1 MFIHYISIYYIYI
14 CLYTIHLYTI
24 YLSIYVSISL
34 YRFLNT
40 MHLAAEL
47 GDEKEPLYDDS
58 SDADIDIDTET
69 GEGGGA
75 LVEWRRGRSERY
87 GDAMS
92 SGGGADV
99 TGGDIDDMVGVF
111 RSRRHHHRSGF
122 DSSHYMDSRRD
133 GGMIVESTMGG
144 MGGGGLG
151 GREVEGGEGLGESFI
166 RLCTTAHLLKL
177 VERCTEAG
185 VRMRENS
192 NTIVSYY
199 DISTYILMY

>member
-69 GEGGGA
+69 GEGGGST
-75 LVEWRRGRSERY
+75 GRVAKGS
-87 GDAMS
+87 
-92 SGGGADV
+92 
-99 TGGDIDDMVGVF
+99 I
-111 RSRRHHHRSGF
+111 
-122 DSSHYMDSRRD
+122 
-133 GGMIVESTMGG
+133 
-144 MGGGGLG
+144 
-151 GREVEGGEGLGESFI
+151 
-166 RLCTTAHLLKL
+166 
-177 VERCTEAG
+177 
-185 VRMRENS
+185 
-192 NTIVSYY
+192 
-199 DISTYILMY
+199 